1 MVFPGGELVV
11 VVVVTDEANR
21 EKIIVIQIKH
31 RLKHDSNG
39 LNSRLVYL
47 QHS

>member
-1 MVFPGGELVV
+1 MVFPGGELVVVV

-39 LNSRLVYL
+39 
-47 QHS
+47 